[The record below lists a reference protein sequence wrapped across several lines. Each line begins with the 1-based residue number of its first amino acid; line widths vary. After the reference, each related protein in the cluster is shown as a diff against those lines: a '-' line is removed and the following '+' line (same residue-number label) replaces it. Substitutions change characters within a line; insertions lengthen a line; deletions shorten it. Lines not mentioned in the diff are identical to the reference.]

1 MLYSE
6 NGNNINMRLTISVT
20 GKIPEVRKNPFR
32 NSLKKGQVYFRFN
45 TNSKEARVCV
55 CVCVGGGVPYDV
67 FKGLS
72 PKWGLV
78 RRGHCI
84 ILSKVSN
91 YILTGF
97 TDQGNTWVT
106 IFYIFLVILKKIIH
120 ANRH

>member
-55 CVCVGGGVPYDV
+55 CVCVWGGGGSPMTFLRVYPQNGGWCVEDTV
-67 FKGLS
+67 LS
-72 PKWGLV
+72 YQKYQ
-78 RRGHCI
+78 I
-84 ILSKVSN
+84 
-91 YILTGF
+91 TF
-97 TDQGNTWVT
+97 
-106 IFYIFLVILKKIIH
+106 
-120 ANRH
+120 